1 MTASNPVALA
11 VPCPPPG
18 TGDQLYVKVPVPPE
32 PVAVAVPSDD
42 PLQLMSVPVI
52 EEVIGLGSIMV
63 TSSDIVHP
71 LASVTSNV

>member
-1 MTASNPVALA
+1 MTASSPVALA

-18 TGDQLYVKVPVPPE
+18 TGDQLYVNVPVPPE

-63 TSSDIVHP
+63 TSVSYTHLTLPTIC
-71 LASVTSNV
+71 SV